1 VREIFLVTPNMGWL
15 CTPLVQRVMIWL
27 QRYSMEWFSEPSGL
41 KPFGYMR
48 NYWVERFLENGAEWL
63 ATVDADTIPPPDAL
77 DKMFAAGVDVV
88 LAKVRT
94 MKLDD
99 DGIVKPVGTLVER
112 RDGAFYEADGN
123 GLRTIDRGGL
133 ACALIRRKVFEA
145 ISPPWFE
152 EMSWGD
158 SRDADFNFC
167 EKLEKAGIPLYGHF
181 DVVCRHRKEWDL

>member
-1 VREIFLVTPNMGWL
+1 
-15 CTPLVQRVMIWL
+15 
-27 QRYSMEWFSEPSGL
+27 MEWFAEPSGL

-48 NYWVERFLENGAEWL
+48 NYWVERFLETRDEWFL
-63 ATVDADTIPPPDAL
+63 TVDADTIPPIDAI
-77 DKMFAAGVDVV
+77 DKMLEAGVDAV

-94 MKLDD
+94 MKLDN

-112 RDGAFYEADGN
+112 RDGAFYEAHGD

-133 ACALIRRKVFEA
+133 ACALIRRRVFED
-145 ISPPWFE
+145 ISFPWFE

-167 EKLEKAGIPLYGHF
+167 EKLEKAGIPLYGRF
-181 DVVCRHRKEWDL
+181 DVICQHRKEWDL

>member
-1 VREIFLVTPNMGWL
+1 
-15 CTPLVQRVMIWL
+15 
-27 QRYSMEWFSEPSGL
+27 MEWFSEPSGL

-133 ACALIRRKVFEA
+133 ACALIRRRVFEL
-145 ISPPWFE
+145 ISPHWFE